1 MENLSIFLGKRLVGT
16 LSRYTRGRVQFKY
29 ARQWLK
35 TVGRPISLSLPCREE
50 KFPPALSTAFFEN
63 LLPESGV
70 RSILAFNNRFDKKD
84 TLAFLNRYGWDCA
97 GALSIMAQGKEPD
110 LTPWCY
116 EHVTQKLAQ
125 ALDRLE
131 TSSDQRQLYLE
142 MQPAHLSIAGVQD
155 KLPVYFKE
163 NKFYLPTNSGSA
175 TTHIIKPMNPMFPG
189 IQRNEAFCMDLARI
203 IGIRVPNSK
212 LIQMGPHEL
221 YLVERYDRKILP
233 ERVARIHQEDFCQ
246 AMGLPVDRKYQ
257 IKGGPGFRQCRSLID
272 EYLSPSAQIRAEMA
286 FILVFNALIG
296 NHDAHGKNFSII
308 HGSEFTMAPY
318 YDLLS
323 TQVYD
328 TLEKHFSMSI
338 GKTFRQDRLH
348 VNAFKAFAADMK
360 FRPAKLAEI
369 MAKAIRPVELIYKTV
384 LGKHK
389 KEYGPAKIYTDLSR
403 VISGNIEQLKAIQKA
418 LV

>member
-16 LSRYTRGRVQFKY
+16 LSRHTKGRVQFQY
-29 ARQWLK
+29 GQHWLK
-35 TVGRPISLSLPCREE
+35 TVGWPISLSLPCREE

-63 LLPESGV
+63 LLPESDA
-70 RSILAFNNRFDKKD
+70 RSILAFNNRFNKKD
-84 TLAFLNRYGWDCA
+84 TFAFLDIYGRDCA
-97 GALSIMAQGKEPD
+97 GALSIMPQGEEPD

-116 EHVTQKLAQ
+116 EDVTPKLTK

-131 TSSDQRQLYLE
+131 TSSDQPQLYLE
-142 MQPAHLSIAGVQD
+142 MQPARLSIAGVQD
-155 KLPVYFKE
+155 KLPVYFSE

-175 TTHIIKPMNPMFPG
+175 TTHIIKPLSPMFPG

-203 IGIRVPNSK
+203 IGIRVPNSQ

-221 YLVERYDRKILP
+221 YLVERFDRKILP

-257 IKGGPGFRQCRSLID
+257 IKGGPGFSQCRSLID
-272 EYLSPSAQIRAEMA
+272 EYLSPSAEIRSEMA
-286 FILVFNALIG
+286 FVLVFNALVG

-308 HGSEFTMAPY
+308 HGHELKMAPY

-328 TLEKHFSMSI
+328 TLEKHFAMSV
-338 GKTFRQDRLH
+338 GKTFRQDRLN
-348 VNAFKAFAADMK
+348 VNAFKTFAGDMK
-360 FRPAKLAEI
+360 LRPAKLAEI
-369 MAKAIRPVELIYKTV
+369 MDKAIRSVALNYNTV
-384 LGKHK
+384 LTKHE
-389 KEYGPAKIYTDLSR
+389 KEYGPAKIYSRLSR
-403 VISGNIEQLKAIQKA
+403 VISKNIEQLEAIRKA